1 MHSQVMALG
10 SGIPAMVCRTKEF
23 GSKSQM
29 WNDIG
34 LEEWLFDFDSAADRQ
49 RFPEAV
55 MQMFTQEERTRQLVE
70 HARTILS
77 ERFGFFADFLRKH
90 YCS

>member
-1 MHSQVMALG
+1 MAIG
-10 SGIPAMVCRTKEF
+10 SGIPAIVCRTKEF

-34 LEEWLFDFDSAADRQ
+34 LGEWLFDFDSAADRQ

-55 MQMFTQEERTRQLVE
+55 MRMFTQEERTRQLVQQ
-70 HARTILS
+70 AQTILAD
-77 ERFGFFADFLRKH
+77 RFGFFADFLRKH
-90 YCS
+90 YGS

>member
-1 MHSQVMALG
+1 MAVG
-10 SGIPAMVCRTKEF
+10 NGIPAIICRTKEF

-34 LEEWLFDFDSAADRQ
+34 LNEWLLDFDIPEDRE

-55 MQMFTQEERTRQLVE
+55 MQMLNNRE
-70 HARTILS
+70 HAAELVKNAQDILD
-77 ERFGFFADFLRKH
+77 ERFTFLGDFMRSTYGK
-90 YCS
+90 